1 MRNTTGSTLTAYEG
15 YRIDMTTLKAIRTS
29 KDYRQ
34 AMAAIDALLAKKRL
48 SAAEDSALE
57 ALGILVAAYE
67 ERMFPMPKLDPIEFL
82 QAHMENSGR
91 ARSDLAALIGSPLA
105 SQILNRRRAMSLDVI
120 RRISAAWHIPIDLLT
135 SEYTLEKRS
144 A

>member
-1 MRNTTGSTLTAYEG
+1 MD
-15 YRIDMTTLKAIRTS
+15 IKAIRTN

-34 AMAAIDALLAKKRL
+34 ALASIDALLAKKRL
-48 SAAEDSALE
+48 SATEDNALE

-67 ERMFPMPKLDPIEFL
+67 ERVFPMPKLDPIEFL

-91 ARSDLAALIGSPLA
+91 TQSDLAALIGSPLA
-105 SQILNRRRAMSLDVI
+105 SLILNRRRAMSLDVI
-120 RRISAAWHIPIDLLT
+120 RRISAAWHVPIELLI
-135 SEYTLEKRS
+135 SEYALEKRS